1 MMSTLNSEIIQKLK
15 LERSI
20 LVDGGY
26 GRSVRTPWRP
36 TEFFRDSITCLN
48 FGEVEKVHPCTQCVL
63 TRWVNSSH
71 DHEAFPCHF
80 IPLNSEGET
89 IDSLLRAGDTKK
101 LEELLLGWLDQT
113 IQQLEAKNS

>member
-26 GRSVRTPWRP
+26 GRSVRTPWQP

-63 TRWVNSSH
+63 ATWVNSSH

-101 LEELLLGWLDQT
+101 LEELLLSWLDQT
-113 IQQLEAKNS
+113 IQQLEVKNS